1 MKGLTATAIRPLL
14 TENPVSVQLL
24 GICSALAVTTSLET
38 ALVMGAALTCVLICS
53 NALISLLRRVIP
65 HATRLVLQVTIVA
78 SLVIVTDEVLAA
90 FAPKIS
96 EQLSI
101 FVSLIITNCIILGR
115 AEAFAMS
122 HSVGESIA
130 DGLGNGLG
138 YAILLASVGG
148 VRELLAQGSILDYQ
162 LLSLTKDGGWFE
174 PLQIFSQPPAGF
186 FLIAGFIG
194 LSRLIRDKSAA
205 RAIQPAAAQAEAQP

>member
-1 MKGLTATAIRPLL
+1 MKSLTSTLVRPLL
-14 TENPVSVQLL
+14 TENPISVQLL
-24 GICSALAVTTSLET
+24 GICSALAVTKSLEA
-38 ALVMGAALTCVLICS
+38 ALVMGLALTCVLVSS
-53 NALISLLRRVIP
+53 NALISLLRSVIP

-78 SLVIVTDEVLAA
+78 SLVIVTDEFLAA

-122 HSVGESIA
+122 HRVGASIA

-138 YAILLASVGG
+138 YSILLATVGG
-148 VRELLAQGSILDYQ
+148 VRELLAQGSILGKQ
-162 LLSLTKDGGWFE
+162 LFWLTEDGGWFE
-174 PLQIFSQPPAGF
+174 PLQIFAQPPAGF
-186 FLIAGFIG
+186 FLVAGFIG
-194 LSRLIRDKSAA
+194 LSRLLREKSTA
-205 RAIQPAAAQAEAQP
+205 RAIQETASPTETQQ

>member
-1 MKGLTATAIRPLL
+1 MKRLAATVIRPLL
-14 TENPVSVQLL
+14 SENPVSVQLL
-24 GICSALAVTTSLET
+24 GICSALAVTKSLDT
-38 ALVMGAALTCVLICS
+38 ALVMGAALTCVLVCS

-78 SLVIVTDEVLAA
+78 SLVIVTDEALAA
-90 FAPKIS
+90 FAPTIS

-122 HSVGESIA
+122 HNVRESIA

-138 YAILLASVGG
+138 YSILLATVGG
-148 VRELLAQGSILDYQ
+148 VRELLARGSILGHQ
-162 LLSLTKDGGWFE
+162 MLPLTKDGGWFQ
-174 PLQIFSQPPAGF
+174 PLEIFALPPAGF

-194 LSRLIRDKSAA
+194 LSRLLRQVSAE
-205 RAIQPAAAQAEAQP
+205 RAIQPTASRTEGKR

>member
-1 MKGLTATAIRPLL
+1 MKRLASTIVRPLL
-14 TENPVSVQLL
+14 TENPISVQLL

-38 ALVMGAALTCVLICS
+38 ALVMGMALTCVLVSS
-53 NALISLLRRVIP
+53 NALISALRRVIP

-78 SLVIVTDEVLAA
+78 SLVIVTDEFLAA

-122 HSVGESIA
+122 HRVGESIA

-138 YAILLASVGG
+138 YAILLATVGG
-148 VRELLAQGSILDYQ
+148 VRELLAQGSILGEQ
-162 LLSLTKDGGWFE
+162 LFPLTRDGGWFE
-174 PLQIFSQPPAGF
+174 PLQSFAQPPAGF
-186 FLIAGFIG
+186 FLIAGLIG
-194 LSRLIRDKSAA
+194 LSRLLREKSTA
-205 RAIQPAAAQAEAQP
+205 RAIEQAASLTERQQ

>member
-1 MKGLTATAIRPLL
+1 MKRLTATVTRPVL

-24 GICSALAVTTSLET
+24 GICSALAVTKSLET
-38 ALVMGAALTCVLICS
+38 ALVMGAALTCVLISS

-65 HATRLVLQVTIVA
+65 HTTRLVLQVTIVA
-78 SLVIVTDEVLAA
+78 SLVIVTDLVLAA
-90 FAPKIS
+90 FAPKMS

-122 HSVGESIA
+122 HKVGESIA

-138 YAILLASVGG
+138 YALLLATVGG
-148 VRELLAQGSILDYQ
+148 VRELLAQGSLLGYQ
-162 LLSLTKDGGWFE
+162 FFSLTENGGWFE
-174 PLQIFSQPPAGF
+174 PLQIFAQPPAGF

-194 LSRLIRDKSAA
+194 LSGLLREKSAA
-205 RAIQPAAAQAEAQP
+205 RAIREAASQKEAQR